1 MIFAHRL
8 HALKHAKSRLHQ
20 NFDFHKEFF
29 LKHFVLLN
37 CDLGWAMV
45 VCQVVSVL
53 SFFYDDL
60 SSNPAEVKLMLKR
73 TKNCK
78 KRLELPHFLDLGSVV
93 QFKNT

>member
-1 MIFAHRL
+1 M
-8 HALKHAKSRLHQ
+8 
-20 NFDFHKEFF
+20 
-29 LKHFVLLN
+29 
-37 CDLGWAMV
+37 
-45 VCQVVSVL
+45 VSVL

-73 TKNCK
+73 TKNSK